1 MFREPG
7 EGHARVFLKK
17 EGKERFKLLR
27 KILHTRVYMKENN
40 KKNFLLFFN
49 FVNHM
54 MRAYIKCRWIFV
66 YTNHSKSYPCVLSP
80 QVKSSIVLPTP
91 SEN

>member
-1 MFREPG
+1 
-7 EGHARVFLKK
+7 
-17 EGKERFKLLR
+17 
-27 KILHTRVYMKENN
+27 
-40 KKNFLLFFN
+40 
-49 FVNHM
+49 M

>member
-17 EGKERFKLLR
+17 EGRERFKLLR
-27 KILHTRVYMKENN
+27 KILHTRVYERKY
-40 KKNFLLFFN
+40 KKKFIFFN